1 VGNKG
6 LLNLVI
12 KATDKASPNIRR
24 VGQALGAM
32 GKVGS
37 SIKRDLKGAALG
49 VAGLAAGVVAFSAQ
63 AVAAAAGDQASTDTL
78 IATLKARKFNT
89 DKLAGSIDN
98 MIAKG
103 QALAFT
109 DDQVRGSIEASTRFT
124 KKFSVAQKISSAA
137 MDLSRATG
145 MDLQEATIAVGKAF
159 QGNGGKILKAIGIN
173 NKHLSGMKAIN
184 AILGKTKGASA
195 AYANSAQGQ
204 FDQLN
209 IQVSE
214 LKETFGKALLPAVT
228 KVFQSLNP
236 QLADFSTWV
245 QSQMPKI
252 QKFADTL
259 ANQIIARL
267 PGLFAK
273 LKTEIPKALGKVED
287 IAKSIGDI
295 GKSADGLLGPG
306 GSITVLVT
314 AIGGAFGGLKGAIT
328 ANLIKD
334 GMDPFTALI
343 VGNIA
348 EQIPKALANALVT
361 SIVNN
366 AIAGYAAKMAAAN
379 TVSNVGSPG
388 GPGGPGLFNLASIG
402 AALKTFGSTVLA
414 GIPVVLGAAAATGG
428 AGIFPMFDPNS
439 PGSLT
444 GPDGILGFLNQSG
457 NDQQKFFEAAI
468 AKYTAQG
475 VTQYNAYAAATY
487 ELGKQFNIGS
497 YLEDPAYKAAYDRI
511 AAGFGKAFGNTN
523 DPMTAKYTSN
533 IYIGDKKVDTVV
545 SDSLTRITGTGHGR
559 D

>member
-1 VGNKG
+1 MGNKG

-89 DKLAGSIDN
+89 DQLAGSIDN

-109 DDQVRGSIEASTRFT
+109 DDQVRGSIEVSTRFT
-124 KKFSVAQKISSAA
+124 KKFSVAQKISAAA

-145 MDLQEATIAVGKAF
+145 MDLQEATVAVGKAF

-236 QLADFSTWV
+236 QLADFATWV

-295 GKSADGLLGPG
+295 GKSADGLFGSG
-306 GSITVLVT
+306 GSITLLVT
-314 AIGGAFGGLKGAIT
+314 GIGAAFGGLKGAIS

-334 GMDPFTALI
+334 GMDPFTALV

-348 EQIPKALANALVT
+348 AQIPIALANALVS

-379 TVSNVGSPG
+379 TASNIGG
-388 GPGGPGLFNLASIG
+388 GPGGGGGFNLPAI
-402 AALKTFGSTVLA
+402 
-414 GIPVVLGAAAATGG
+414 LGTG
-428 AGIFPMFDPNS
+428 AG
-439 PGSLT
+439 SLLAII
-444 GPDGILGFLNQSG
+444 GGFVAVAQAQFTFQN
-457 NDQQKFFEAAI
+457 EAVTAI
-468 AKYTAQG
+468 A
-475 VTQYNAYAAATY
+475 
-487 ELGKQFNIGS
+487 S
-497 YLEDPAYKAAYDRI
+497 
-511 AAGFGKAFGNTN
+511 GKAPLWQTLVSPWLWAGAIADVLRGPQTPFANGIV
-523 DPMTAKYTSN
+523 DPMTAKYSSPQFTVM
-533 IYIGDKKVDTVV
+533 IGQKSFDATVT
-545 SDSLTRITGTGHGR
+545 DSLGHVINTGRGGGR
-559 D
+559 NP